1 VSNEYEELEKLG
13 FSKNEAKVYLALL
26 KLGSSLAG
34 KIAKE
39 TLLDR
44 SSTYSALKVLH
55 KKGVI
60 STYFENKRT
69 IFSPEDPKRLM
80 DYFIEKQEI
89 AKNVITKL
97 KEVPSSTQKSQT
109 IKLYRG
115 YKGMKSVLNEILELS
130 NNKSPY
136 YIMGSQGQFR
146 RHMPYYA
153 PIFRKIK
160 LERKIKTKIIT
171 KELPDKRSKLSEYG
185 VVPSDVDSPATINI
199 YSGKVAI
206 FLWDDNQAIVIDN
219 PAVARTFENYFSF
232 MWKYAKK

>member
-1 VSNEYEELEKLG
+1 MSNEYEELEKLG

-109 IKLYRG
+109 IK
-115 YKGMKSVLNEILELS
+115 
-130 NNKSPY
+130 
-136 YIMGSQGQFR
+136 
-146 RHMPYYA
+146 
-153 PIFRKIK
+153 
-160 LERKIKTKIIT
+160 
-171 KELPDKRSKLSEYG
+171 
-185 VVPSDVDSPATINI
+185 
-199 YSGKVAI
+199 
-206 FLWDDNQAIVIDN
+206 
-219 PAVARTFENYFSF
+219 
-232 MWKYAKK
+232 